1 MRVRK
6 MKQASISE
14 SQGPPD
20 MADKN
25 SPDEVELETS
35 PNTQESNLSDIA
47 GTAGSSGTRANT
59 INSGQPKPSVTDSV
73 NLREPLLED

>member
-1 MRVRK
+1 
-6 MKQASISE
+6 MKQSSISE
-14 SQGPPD
+14 SQAPPA

-25 SPDEVELETS
+25 SLDEVELETS
-35 PNTQESNLSDIA
+35 PNTQESNLSNNA

-59 INSGQPKPSVTDSV
+59 INSGQQPKPSVTDSV